1 MSDERRWLLQ
11 TLQPTEIKKRL
22 ARCAKN
28 YLFWSGLLSYAEEIL
43 RNTGAEKPSRSVDR
57 EVDRD

>member
-11 TLQPTEIKKRL
+11 TLQPTEIRKRL

-28 YLFWSGLLSYAEEIL
+28 YLFWSGLLSFVEETL
-43 RNTGAEKPSRSVDR
+43 RGTESAKPSRSVDR